1 MCAHRRSS
9 GAKGNHLVETAGVW
23 ESAAIRQTS
32 LAPADYLKARSPPLV
47 ASAADNL
54 IPQKRRK
61 NYKVGGKK
69 RKRREREEDFF
80 PRHPT
85 LSGERRPTLPFPRNL
100 LDALPR
106 SIVASLSLAP
116 LFVSILPLLL
126 SHGTHPSLSLSLA
139 PTSSSILF
147 TCLQVFVRKGTDRG
161 QASFEFRSRVTAG
174 VDLKICSPLAR
185 RRPEVVQLESCTV

>member
-1 MCAHRRSS
+1 MGKSTRPLLSIGALGWRGREGRKERARMKVCAHRRSS

-61 NYKVGGKK
+61 NYKVGGGKK
-69 RKRREREEDFF
+69 TKRRGGGREEDFF
-80 PRHPT
+80 PCHPT

-100 LDALPR
+100 LCST
-106 SIVASLSLAP
+106 SIYRCIS
-116 LFVSILPLLL
+116 
-126 SHGTHPSLSLSLA
+126 
-139 PTSSSILF
+139 
-147 TCLQVFVRKGTDRG
+147 
-161 QASFEFRSRVTAG
+161 
-174 VDLKICSPLAR
+174 
-185 RRPEVVQLESCTV
+185 